1 MDASPTTRATPL
13 RDGMLVAA
21 AVVTWLAVALTAI
34 DVDRLA
40 AFEPRELWGTA
51 CLVAFIALF
60 LVLLPMPPGPRKD
73 RLEVAFAIA
82 MGALVVAANLLMLEG
97 MLSVLL
103 VIVAAHFVQLWR
115 PRVALAALVVLNLA
129 FALPWLAHMPWP
141 RVLLMLLPVV
151 GFQAFAALTMH
162 YAATAERGRE
172 RLAQAHAE
180 LLATQALLA
189 EGARSGERLKLSRE
203 LHDVAGHKLTALKL
217 HLARLRRDPAL
228 AGREEVGIAGVL
240 ADELLDD
247 IRGVVGELRNAEG
260 IDLRT
265 ALFALATPFP
275 PGQVVVDVADDLRL
289 DDLAQAEAL
298 VRCAQEAITN
308 ALRHGRARRVEV
320 HVART
325 PGGVALQV
333 TNDGLAPA
341 DLRPGHGLTGMRE
354 RIEALGGTLALE
366 PGGPRGLT
374 VRATLPSA
382 PA

>member
-1 MDASPTTRATPL
+1 
-13 RDGMLVAA
+13 MLVAA
-21 AVVTWLAVALTAI
+21 ALVTWGAVALAAI
-34 DVDRLA
+34 DVDRVMALD
-40 AFEPRELWGTA
+40 PRELGGLA
-51 CLVAFIALF
+51 CVLAFIVLF
-60 LVLLPMPPGPRKD
+60 LVLLPMAPGPRKA
-73 RLEVAFAIA
+73 RVETAFAIA
-82 MGALVVAANLLMLEG
+82 MGALVVLANVLMLEG

-103 VIVAAHFVQLWR
+103 VIVAAHFAQLWR

-129 FALPWLAHMPWP
+129 FALPWLAHLPWP
-141 RVLLMLLPVV
+141 QVVLMLLPVV

-228 AGREEVGIAGVL
+228 AQREEVGIAGVL

-275 PGQVVVDVADDLRL
+275 PGQVVVHVADDLRL

-308 ALRHGRARRVEV
+308 ALRHGRARRIEVRVE
-320 HVART
+320 RT
-325 PGGVALQV
+325 ADAVSLQV
-333 TNDGLAPA
+333 TNDGTAPA

-354 RIEALGGTLALE
+354 RIEALGGTLSLE
-366 PGGPRGLT
+366 SGGPRGLS